1 MTDELNALRKAIR
14 EYVSKGGRIA
24 FSFSMIHEPRFKD
37 IPGKDIQRMID
48 EQVEEVDKLKRKGR
62 R

>member
-1 MTDELNALRKAIR
+1 MTDELRKAIR

-48 EQVEEVDKLKRKGR
+48 GEVEKLKRKGDR
-62 R
+62 

>member
-1 MTDELNALRKAIR
+1 MTDELRKAIR

-48 EQVEEVDKLKRKGR
+48 KEVEEIGRKGER
-62 R
+62 

>member
-1 MTDELNALRKAIR
+1 MADELNALRKAIR

-24 FSFSMIHEPRFKD
+24 FSFSMIHEPRFQD

-48 EQVEEVDKLKRKGR
+48 EEVEKLKRKGR